1 MCIRREKEESRRT
14 LSLSGC
20 WCSQRRWRTQVNEF
34 GVCLSDCL
42 GAEVKGWREEA
53 VLFGVCRVGTTHRI
67 AR

>member
-1 MCIRREKEESRRT
+1 M
-14 LSLSGC
+14 
-20 WCSQRRWRTQVNEF
+20 NEF

-42 GAEVKGWREEA
+42 GAEVKGWREEV